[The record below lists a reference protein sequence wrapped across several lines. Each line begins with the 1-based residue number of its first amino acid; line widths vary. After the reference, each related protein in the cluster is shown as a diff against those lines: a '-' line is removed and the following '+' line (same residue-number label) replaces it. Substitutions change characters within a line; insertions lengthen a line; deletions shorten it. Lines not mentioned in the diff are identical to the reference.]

1 MSVRRAVPG
10 DLRELLAVAERAFRE
25 TFEATNDPGDM
36 EAYCEEAFAETLWA
50 AELEDPACTFL
61 VGGDPRIQGY
71 VKVREATAPACVD
84 GPDPL
89 ELERI
94 YVVAEAL
101 GSGLGSALLQAAL
114 DHARS
119 LGRRT
124 IWLGVWEENHR
135 ALAFYAKNGFTAV
148 GAKTF
153 VLGSDV
159 QTDRVLA
166 RPL

>member
-36 EAYCEEAFAETLWA
+36 EAYCEKAFAEGLWA

-61 VGGDPRIQGY
+61 VGGGQHPGLRQGEGGHRPRLRGRTGPAGARADLRRRRGPRIRARVGTPPG
-71 VKVREATAPACVD
+71 R
-84 GPDPL
+84 
-89 ELERI
+89 
-94 YVVAEAL
+94 
-101 GSGLGSALLQAAL
+101 L

-135 ALAFYAKNGFTAV
+135 ALAFYAKNGFTPV